1 MINLALKRFFEV
13 KIATQDVSDNF
24 QFNGIRYDR
33 KYSTLICLAGCHLN
47 SLRYYL
53 IVEKKFIGS
62 GIHKM
67 VSMAKGS
74 NASFKLTKTIKD
86 LNSFS
91 KFKDNIEKILIGIT
105 KENWIYK

>member
-1 MINLALKRFFEV
+1 
-13 KIATQDVSDNF
+13 
-24 QFNGIRYDR
+24 
-33 KYSTLICLAGCHLN
+33 
-47 SLRYYL
+47 
-53 IVEKKFIGS
+53 
-62 GIHKM
+62 
-67 VSMAKGS
+67 MAKGS